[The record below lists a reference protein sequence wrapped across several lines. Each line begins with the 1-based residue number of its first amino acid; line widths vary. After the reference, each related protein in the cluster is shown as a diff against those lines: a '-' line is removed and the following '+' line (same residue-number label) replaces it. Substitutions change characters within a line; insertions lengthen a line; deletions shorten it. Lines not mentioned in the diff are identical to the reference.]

1 MAARSDAEV
10 LEGLDLVLYG
20 FRVERGGLPL
30 DFVGRGL
37 GPLFGRELPDDL
49 AAVAGIWAEAIHLD
63 DRPHEAA
70 YMARLASG
78 EPADVTYR
86 IVLPDGTVRR
96 LFERGRPTVDADG
109 SVRVLA
115 VVGEVRG
122 DLVRQG
128 SGTAAAA
135 PLSATVYHAVRA
147 GGRLIALRVGEDWAD
162 TTGLETEPERA
173 LDALAAAVHPS
184 DVDMFRERERLIHAG
199 LPFDGAF
206 RIIDRSGA
214 VRWLSERATPRE
226 RAGRAEVDGVL
237 VDVSRQNALFDDVR
251 SLDSRLRHLLDA
263 LDAHVYTLVLSEDG
277 AVARAEFLGPRLDV
291 IYGQVPAPHVD
302 VDALWT
308 GSVHPDDR
316 RALDARWER
325 LRSGLATSVAY
336 RVRGLDGVERW
347 IRDDSRPRTGDDGRL
362 RVDGVA
368 TRLDQDPQLREERK
382 RRQAARVLADL
393 ADAVFEWELTP
404 EGWTAIYASDGMV
417 RILGGVPPL
426 DRDLRDVVIERIVP
440 DDLPAYRR
448 QGEVLASGATS
459 EADYRVIGFDGRVRR
474 VFARAHPI
482 RSTDGSLRAVGVAS
496 LVEEAATGERVAP
509 ELTARQIQ
517 VLGLIAAGLST
528 EAIASE
534 LVISIA
540 TVRNHVTAIL
550 AELGAHSRLEAVAE
564 ARRRLLI

>member
-308 GSVHPDDR
+308 GSVHPGRPPRAR
-316 RALDARWER
+316 RALGAAALGARDERRLPRPRARRRGALDPRRLAALHRRRRAAARRRRRDAARPGSAAAGGAQAPPGGAR
-325 LRSGLATSVAY
+325 PRGSRRRGV
-336 RVRGLDGVERW
+336 RVGADARGLDGH
-347 IRDDSRPRTGDDGRL
+347 
-362 RVDGVA
+362 
-368 TRLDQDPQLREERK
+368 LRE
-382 RRQAARVLADL
+382 RRHGAD
-393 ADAVFEWELTP
+393 P
-404 EGWTAIYASDGMV
+404 
-417 RILGGVPPL
+417 
-426 DRDLRDVVIERIVP
+426 
-440 DDLPAYRR
+440 
-448 QGEVLASGATS
+448 
-459 EADYRVIGFDGRVRR
+459 
-474 VFARAHPI
+474 RAC
-482 RSTDGSLRAVGVAS
+482 RC
-496 LVEEAATGERVAP
+496 
-509 ELTARQIQ
+509 
-517 VLGLIAAGLST
+517 
-528 EAIASE
+528 
-534 LVISIA
+534 SIA
-540 TVRNHVTAIL
+540 TCAT
-550 AELGAHSRLEAVAE
+550 S
-564 ARRRLLI
+564 